1 MRVALVVMPFSSES
15 RPSLAAGLLEAALS
29 ARGIP
34 CDVHYPSIDL
44 ARQIGPERYRT
55 MAEEIPDTALAG
67 EWVFAQALH
76 GPGLST
82 WETYSAEV
90 LAHPALGVRED
101 LRPLVREVAGAVP
114 SFLART
120 LESTDWGRYD
130 LVGFTSTFQQT
141 LASLCLA
148 RAIRERHPHVRI
160 AAGGANLEA
169 PMGRV
174 YLERYPFLDYVANGE
189 GDVSFPALCD
199 ALREG
204 RPDVPAG
211 ILSREGARVVPERD
225 EPAPPAELDALPVP
239 DFSDFFRAREEAFPG
254 RKGRVYVSVEASRGC
269 WWGQV
274 SHCTFCGLNG
284 GTMAYRRKS
293 AARVAEEARRL
304 VAAQPGVHLMF
315 ADNILDERAFD
326 ELVPGWAERGDP
338 TPKFFEVKPTLT
350 RSKLALLAAA
360 GVTEVQAGIESLS
373 DGSLRV
379 MRKGLGA
386 ARNVAFLR
394 WCAELGIA
402 AHWNLIY
409 GSPRER
415 AADYAETLALARTIT
430 HLPPP
435 CGAFR
440 IRVDRF
446 SPNHADWQGQGFSA
460 IRPLPAYRHL
470 HPFPEDDLARLAY
483 YFEHEVPNEEVVREA
498 SGPLIELVARWR
510 QAHAGPARPVFAVR
524 RHLDG
529 SLVLLDERPGRE
541 PLLTRL
547 DDLRV
552 ACLLSCDAPTS
563 REAALRAVAAAFP
576 GTPAGE
582 RERALEWLLDVDA
595 LALAGRSLVT
605 IPLLPFDLR
614 AGGLHRHQGE
624 RTVEDGRRKA
634 AILVGR

>member
-1 MRVALVVMPFSSES
+1 MRVALIVMPFSSES
-15 RPSLAAGLLEAALS
+15 RPSLAAGLLKAALS
-29 ARGIP
+29 ARGIA
-34 CDVHYPSIDL
+34 CDVHYPSIGL
-44 ARQIGPERYRT
+44 AREIGPDRYRT

-67 EWVFAQALH
+67 EWVFAQSLH
-76 GPGLST
+76 GAPLST

-90 LAHPALGVRED
+90 LAHPALGVREE
-101 LRPLVREVAGAVP
+101 LRPFVREVAGAVP

-120 LESTDWGRYD
+120 LEGTDWGRYD

-148 RAIRERHPHVRI
+148 RAIHEKHPHVRI
-160 AAGGANLEA
+160 AAGGANFEA

-174 YLERYPFLDYVANGE
+174 YMERYPFLDYVANGE
-189 GDVSFPALCD
+189 GDVSFPALCE

-211 ILSREGARVVPERD
+211 ILSREGGRVVPDRD

-293 AARVAEEARRL
+293 AARVADEARRL
-304 VAAQPGVHLMF
+304 VAAHPGVHLMF

-326 ELVPGWAERGDP
+326 ELVPGWAERGDS

-350 RSKLALLAAA
+350 RSRLALLAAA
-360 GVTEVQAGIESLS
+360 GVKEVQAGIESLS

-394 WCAELGIA
+394 WCAELGIT

-409 GSPRER
+409 GSPRES

-446 SPNHADWQGQGFSA
+446 SPNHADWRGQGFSA

-470 HPFPEDDLARLAY
+470 HPFPDDDLARLAY
-483 YFEHEVPNEEVVREA
+483 YFEHEIPNEEVVREA
-498 SGPLIELVARWR
+498 SGPLLQLVARWR
-510 QAHAGPARPVFAVR
+510 EAHAGPARPAFAVR

-541 PLLTRL
+541 PLLERL
-547 DDLRV
+547 DDLRL
-552 ACLLSCDAPTS
+552 ALLLACDAPTS

-576 GTPAGE
+576 GTPDGE
-582 RERALEWLLDVDA
+582 RERALEWLLGADA

-605 IPLLPFDLR
+605 LPLLPFDLR
-614 AGGLHRHQGE
+614 AGGIHRYQSE
-624 RTVEDGRRKA
+624 RTVEHGRRNS
-634 AILVGR
+634 AILVGC